1 MTHTNIWIQSFE
13 NDSIEGPQDNHEVGV
28 SFIFEN
34 EYICKNPNVFLG
46 LIL

>member
-1 MTHTNIWIQSFE
+1 MTHTYIQIQSFE
-13 NDSIEGPQDNHEVGV
+13 NASIEGSQDNNEVGV

-34 EYICKNPNVFLG
+34 EYICKNPNIFPG